1 MVAFGHKHILNH
13 KKELGFELLLQCV
26 GLYWLFKNFSG
37 NYYEQVKAIYAYDNI
52 FLIRTLRLFSLFEE
66 I

>member
-1 MVAFGHKHILNH
+1 
-13 KKELGFELLLQCV
+13 LQCV
-26 GLYWLFKNFSG
+26 GLYWLFKTFSG